1 MRNYVEIKLQHAQP
15 EPKFIEI
22 DSLLLHAN
30 PFNVRSFAHM
40 FHFAHDT
47 CIALIFLLSFTS
59 ISDGSNTILSN
70 NELTQTSFFK
80 GVLLKRGETR

>member
-1 MRNYVEIKLQHAQP
+1 MAMKPQRAQP
-15 EPKFIEI
+15 KTKFIEI

-30 PFNVRSFAHM
+30 PFNVRSVAHM

-59 ISDGSNTILSN
+59 ISDGSNTI
-70 NELTQTSFFK
+70 
-80 GVLLKRGETR
+80 